1 MEEDAE
7 DEREADAAPGVLR
20 CVDSVECKWLVDGD
34 VPVDRDADDDVHR
47 ADTERIGHGQ
57 HEMSLSQSMMVYA
70 DKIRQDGKP
79 GRGRC
84 CRCHPHVVHSS
95 REKIPGRQ

>member
-7 DEREADAAPGVLR
+7 DEREADAAPGVLQ

-70 DKIRQDGKP
+70 DKIRW
-79 GRGRC
+79 
-84 CRCHPHVVHSS
+84 
-95 REKIPGRQ
+95 